1 MLMAIGRILL
11 LCSLTGVVVDSD
23 NIAQTLSLVDQFLK
37 LADQTGMRQMQ
48 DMYNYNWN
56 SLVPFIEPILC
67 PERAQCKFNR
77 DIVKKLFF
85 FSLTLELPRL
95 CIQRVARDEELLG
108 YLTCLQ
114 WYAPDESDKLSIR
127 DCLPQI
133 STTRQV
139 EVPRLSTLVRAKL
152 AVVSP
157 LGFRDVQQPAQ
168 DIVQQLINL

>member
-1 MLMAIGRILL
+1 M
-11 LCSLTGVVVDSD
+11 
-23 NIAQTLSLVDQFLK
+23 
-37 LADQTGMRQMQ
+37 
-48 DMYNYNWN
+48 
-56 SLVPFIEPILC
+56 
-67 PERAQCKFNR
+67 
-77 DIVKKLFF
+77 
-85 FSLTLELPRL
+85 
-95 CIQRVARDEELLG
+95 ARDEELLG